1 MVAVMWESSEA
12 STVIAPEASTSDPP
26 RTKASIVPVLDAIA
40 EADATLSIDSGFFNT
55 IGQRGRLS
63 DPFLRNGFMAPIEV
77 SVALMSVIAS
87 GVMDRYP
94 GFTAWVSYG
103 GGAAM
108 YAMGRFQ
115 RRYVA
120 MRPEDRPMA
129 NPPKDY
135 LRNFYYGNLV
145 HDDEALR
152 LLIERVGTD
161 RITIGTD
168 HPFPWDHLGGSANW
182 IRSLDF
188 LSEDQR
194 EDILWRNAVQF
205 LRLDM

>member
-1 MVAVMWESSEA
+1 
-12 STVIAPEASTSDPP
+12 
-26 RTKASIVPVLDAIA
+26 
-40 EADATLSIDSGFFNT
+40 
-55 IGQRGRLS
+55 
-63 DPFLRNGFMAPIEV
+63 
-77 SVALMSVIAS
+77 
-87 GVMDRYP
+87 
-94 GFTAWVSYG
+94 
-103 GGAAM
+103 
-108 YAMGRFQ
+108 
-115 RRYVA
+115 
-120 MRPEDRPMA
+120 MA

-168 HPFPWDHLGGSANW
+168 DPFPWDHLGGSANW

-194 EDILWRNAVQF
+194 EEILWRNAVQF
-205 LRLDM
+205 LRLDGERERGV